1 MRRDVQAIVLIL
13 VGGAVL
19 RISIGDAYL
28 NYVKANMRIWLILS
42 GALLVLLGLL
52 ALVDVLRKGRAAV
65 EPTPHDEPHEHDDGH
80 GHGRGGPRS
89 AWLLLLPVLAIF
101 LIAPP
106 PLGAYAA
113 ARDTTNGVQPREA
126 KAPPLP
132 EGDPVSVTVSDYV
145 GRAVWDDGTS
155 LEGRNVQMTGFV
167 TPNPDGSWWLTRLA
181 ISCCAADA
189 IAYKVQ
195 PLDVEDL
202 PANTWVTVTGHWVPG
217 GGTKSDTAIPLLVV
231 DALEQVPQPAN
242 PYE

>member
-13 VGGAVL
+13 IGGAIL
-19 RISIGDAYL
+19 RISLSDAYL
-28 NYVKANMRIWLILS
+28 NYVKDNMRIWLILS
-42 GALLVLLGLL
+42 GATLAVLGVL
-52 ALVDVLRKGRAAV
+52 ALIDVLRKGREAD
-65 EPTPHDEPHEHDDGH
+65 EETPHDEPHEHDDGH
-80 GHGRGGPRS
+80 GHGHGGPRS

-126 KAPPLP
+126 HAPPLP
-132 EGDPVSVTVSDYV
+132 PGDPVDITLSDYV
-145 GRAVWDDGTS
+145 GRAVWDDGIT
-155 LEGRNVQMTGFV
+155 LEGRNVEMTGFV
-167 TPNPDGSWWLTRLA
+167 TPNGEGGWWLTRLA

-189 IAYKVQ
+189 ITFKVQ
-195 PLDVEDL
+195 PLDVDDL

-217 GGTKSDTAIPLLVV
+217 GGTKTDKAVPFLQVDT
-231 DALEQVPQPAN
+231 LEQVAQPEN